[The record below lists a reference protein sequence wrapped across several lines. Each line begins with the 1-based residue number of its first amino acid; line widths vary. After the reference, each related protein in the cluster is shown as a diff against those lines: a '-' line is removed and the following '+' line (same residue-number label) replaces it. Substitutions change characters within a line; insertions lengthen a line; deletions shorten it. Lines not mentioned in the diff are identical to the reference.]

1 MQLTIIAA
9 AIAALLAF
17 GSAWKVQSWRFDARE
32 KERLEQEHEA
42 IKMREKTVTT
52 ASTNYEKKKEAT
64 RIKYVTVVE
73 TIEKIVDRP
82 VYKNICI
89 DEDGLKT
96 INEGITP

>member
-9 AIAALLAF
+9 AISAVLAF
-17 GSAWKVQSWRFDARE
+17 GSAWKVQDWRFDAKE
-32 KERLEQEHEA
+32 KERLEFAQEA
-42 IKMREKTVTT
+42 IKMREKAVDT

-64 RIKYVTVVE
+64 RIKYVTVIE

-89 DEDGLKT
+89 DEDGLKA